1 VLGLFDKR
9 LLPTPVVGG
18 ISFVQLTASTY
29 NTCGISSA
37 GAAFCWGDN
46 LRGQLGEG
54 RTMPRSLVP
63 TQVAGGLSFVALTAG
78 GLGTCGLTS
87 DAFDLLPFEGGVA
100 YCWGYN
106 LVGQLGDGTTQDRSV
121 PTPVSCALN
130 FGQLSKGSPD
140 SVGHTCGRTA
150 AGTVY
155 CWGYNG
161 AGQLGD
167 GTQQSRL
174 VPTPVKS
181 P

>member
-18 ISFVQLTASTY
+18 ISFVVLTASSN
-29 NTCGISSA
+29 NTCGVSSA
-37 GAAFCWGDN
+37 GAAYCWGDN

-63 TQVAGGLSFVALTAG
+63 TPVAGGLSFVALTAG
-78 GLGTCGLTS
+78 GSGTCGLTS
-87 DAFDLLPFEGGVA
+87 GGVA

-106 LVGQLGDGTTQDRSV
+106 VFGQLGDATTQDRSV
-121 PTPVSCALN
+121 PTPVAGALN
-130 FGQLSKGSPD
+130 FGQLTKGSAD
-140 SVGHTCGRTA
+140 RLGHTCGRTT